1 MKINSRSLLLVASLP
16 FLLSSPPDAPAQG
29 VMHATGEGAVG
40 LVAAVRDA
48 ARRYKS
54 TDAAMDDGYA
64 PILGCVSA
72 PEEGAM
78 GLHFANEALVADG
91 VLDASQPELLVYEP
105 RRSGSL
111 RLVAVEFIVIAEAWN
126 AANEAPP
133 VLDGQL
139 FNFIDAPNRY
149 GLPPFYELHVWAFR
163 ENPHGMFVD
172 WNPQVTCE
180 NFAPME

>member
-1 MKINSRSLLLVASLP
+1 MKIDARSLLLAVSLP
-16 FLLSSPPDAPAQG
+16 VLLSSPPEAPAQD
-29 VMHATGEGAVG
+29 GAVG

-48 ARRYKS
+48 ASRYK
-54 TDAAMDDGYA
+54 TPAAARDAGYE

-78 GLHFANEALVADG
+78 GLHFANGALVADG

-105 RRSGSL
+105 KQSGGL
-111 RLVAVEFIVIAEAWN
+111 RLVAVEFVVIAEAWD

-139 FNFIDAPNRY
+139 FNFVGAPNRY

-180 NFAPME
+180 HFAPVQ